1 MIHLHDE
8 VIPEAQKAHNGEE
21 VDQDD
26 GQHCSQENGASITRH
41 TLDDIEKGFLT
52 VDQVK

>member
-8 VIPEAQKAHNGEE
+8 VITETKKSHDGEE

-26 GQHCSQENGASITRH
+26 CQHCSQENGASITCY
-41 TLDDIEKGFLT
+41 TFNDIEKGFLT

>member
-8 VIPEAQKAHNGEE
+8 VIPETKKAHNGEE
-21 VDQDD
+21 VDQDYSQD
-26 GQHCSQENGASITRH
+26 CSQENGASITCH